1 MFENFLTNLKN
12 QTNNLTDNLRAK
24 TRRFA
29 FNVNSF
35 KEKLVS
41 KPKTTYYTINRKEE
55 CDYFDNNDYLS
66 PRAYDK
72 WPSITENMQWVPY
85 VPPKLDEQNIVDR
98 FIKVITIDDD
108 NDNVSQTI
116 ERRCLFLM
124 FTCFCR
130 GELIAKKSGEGWRWD
145 LKMIIIV
152 DMTGRAENPVCNQDY
167 RVVSDFLFVS
177 VSLFSGL
184 ETRAVE
190 KVVYVVAVLAFVCL
204 DFAVTIS
211 TVRYGNKKRGDS
223 LHFSK

>member
-1 MFENFLTNLKN
+1 MWYKLCCSCSVAATVVKMFENFLTNLKN

-24 TRRFA
+24 TRKFA
-29 FNVNSF
+29 FNINSF

-41 KPKTTYYTINRKEE
+41 KPKTTYYTISRREE

-66 PRAYDK
+66 PRA

-116 ERRCLFLM
+116 VCWLFLM
-124 FTCFCR
+124 CNCFCR
-130 GELIAKKSGEGWRWD
+130 GELIAKRSEEGWRWD

-152 DMTGRAENPVCNQDY
+152 DMTGLAENPVCNQDC
-167 RVVSDFLFVS
+167 RVVSDFFVG

-184 ETRAVE
+184 ETRPIE
-190 KVVYVVAVLAFVCL
+190 KVVCCCCVDLRLFGLCCYNFYC
-204 DFAVTIS
+204 
-211 TVRYGNKKRGDS
+211 
-223 LHFSK
+223 